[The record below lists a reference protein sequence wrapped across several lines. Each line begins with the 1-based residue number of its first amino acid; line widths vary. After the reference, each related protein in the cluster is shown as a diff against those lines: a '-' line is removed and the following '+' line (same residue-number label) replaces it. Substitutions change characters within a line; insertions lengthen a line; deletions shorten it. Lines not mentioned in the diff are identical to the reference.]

1 MQSKFSKLS
10 LTIFSL
16 LLIFSL
22 NSAFALDASS
32 SNKLSAANISKVL
45 NAAHAKYKNNKDGKN
60 ADYIKALADVDS
72 NLFGI
77 TIVTVNGD
85 VYEVGDY
92 KSEFSI
98 QSISKVFTVA

>member
-1 MQSKFSKLS
+1 MKNGFSKLTIS
-10 LTIFSL
+10 IFSL
-16 LLIFSL
+16 LLTFSF
-22 NSAFALDASS
+22 NTAYALDTSG
-32 SNKLSAANISKVL
+32 NKLNAANITKVL
-45 NAAHAKYKNNKDGKN
+45 NAAHEKYKNNKDGKN

-77 TIVTVNGD
+77 TIVTVDGK

-98 QSISKVFTVA
+98 QSI